1 MIYNRNK
8 SLDFIKEEDDL
19 KKTRVSKTAQV
30 NLMMLA
36 DLGIEEAVHFQEV
49 FGFSRGVLDVFS
61 HVPMASQLPQ
71 CISLISEVLYRRT
84 NEIIMELDNPVVLDL
99 ACGYSPRAMKVC
111 DDQHT
116 YIGVDLSDVI
126 TNLKEHRTELSAK
139 RTLNDYYSVDLTK
152 REELIQ
158 LTDSLKAPTTVIT
171 QGLLT
176 YLTLEQKQILMEN
189 IKSLLQ
195 KDGGCWIIPDASPDR
210 FLPDVFSAVL
220 GDGALSV
227 YKQMMKIVDSIVKRN
242 RDANGW
248 QTTDEICEALEKK
261 GFLVER
267 VPLYTDTLE
276 MKSLDRIGP
285 QKAQKVISNWQNTD
299 SLIVTIK

>member
-1 MIYNRNK
+1 MKK
-8 SLDFIKEEDDL
+8 S
-19 KKTRVSKTAQV
+19 RVSKTAQV

-49 FGFSRGVLDVFS
+49 FGFSKGALDVFS
-61 HVPMASQLPQ
+61 YIPMASQLPL
-71 CISLISEVLYRRT
+71 CISMISEILYQRT
-84 NEIIMELDNPVVLDL
+84 NELIKKLDNPIVLDL
-99 ACGYSPRAMKVC
+99 ACGYSPRAMRVC
-111 DDQHT
+111 DDSHT
-116 YIGVDLSDVI
+116 YIGVDLPDVI
-126 TNLKEHRTELSAK
+126 ANLEEHHGELTAK
-139 RTLNDYYSVDLTK
+139 RALNDYYSVDLTK
-152 REELIQ
+152 REELVR
-158 LTDSLKAPTTVIT
+158 LTDSLKAPATVIT

-189 IKSLLQ
+189 IRSFLQ

-210 FLPDVFSAVL
+210 LLPDVLSAVL

-227 YKQMMKIVDSIVKRN
+227 FHQMMKILDSIVKRN

-261 GFLVER
+261 GFRVER

-276 MKSLDRIGP
+276 MRSPARIDP
-285 QKAQKVISNWQNTD
+285 EKAQKLISNWRDTE
-299 SLIVTIK
+299 SLIVYVN

>member
-49 FGFSRGVLDVFS
+49 FGFSRGILDVFS

-71 CISLISEVLYRRT
+71 CISFISEILYQRT

-111 DDQHT
+111 DNQHT
-116 YIGVDLSDVI
+116 YVGVDLSDVI

-176 YLTLEQKQILMEN
+176 YLTLEQKQVLMGN

-195 KDGGCWIIPDASPDR
+195 KDGGCWIIPDASPDS

-220 GDGALSV
+220 GDCALSV
-227 YKQMMKIVDSIVKRN
+227 YRQMMKIVDSIVKRN

-248 QTTDEICEALEKK
+248 QTTDEICEALENN
-261 GFLVER
+261 GFLVKR

-276 MKSLDRIGP
+276 MKSLDRISP

>member
-84 NEIIMELDNPVVLDL
+84 NEI
-99 ACGYSPRAMKVC
+99 
-111 DDQHT
+111 
-116 YIGVDLSDVI
+116 
-126 TNLKEHRTELSAK
+126 
-139 RTLNDYYSVDLTK
+139 
-152 REELIQ
+152 
-158 LTDSLKAPTTVIT
+158 
-171 QGLLT
+171 
-176 YLTLEQKQILMEN
+176 
-189 IKSLLQ
+189 
-195 KDGGCWIIPDASPDR
+195 
-210 FLPDVFSAVL
+210 
-220 GDGALSV
+220 
-227 YKQMMKIVDSIVKRN
+227 
-242 RDANGW
+242 
-248 QTTDEICEALEKK
+248 CEALEKK

-276 MKSLDRIGP
+276 MKSLDRISP